1 MSLKMILPPT
11 FHFQNFSRVL
21 IGFQT
26 SLAKCLPVILK
37 LNMIKINPSLFFSST
52 SFAHFSIFFLHSGI
66 YAFIKNLFSS
76 FHC

>member
-11 FHFQNFSRVL
+11 CHFQNFSRVL

-37 LNMIKINPSLFFSST
+37 LNMIKINPSF
-52 SFAHFSIFFLHSGI
+52 FFLHRFCPFLKFLSPFMYLCI
-66 YAFIKNLFSS
+66 Y
-76 FHC
+76 